1 MFITESSELGTIQ
14 LIMKKKNFEWGFEP
28 KISAA
33 QPLGHMDVTTNYA
46 HHATTL

>member
-14 LIMKKKNFEWGFEP
+14 LIMKKK